1 MKINTATQLKDW
13 IKNSAKKNN
22 LDANT
27 VLQNYMMERLL
38 ERISISK
45 YRDNIILKG
54 GFLIAAMV
62 GIDMRS
68 TMDMDT
74 TLKGI
79 PVSESKVREVVNEII
94 SIDIDDNMRFTLKK
108 INSIHDVSDYDDF
121 RVSLLAEF
129 FNIKVTMKIDIT
141 TGDIIIPKEVEYSFK
156 LLFED
161 RHISIKAYNLNTIIA
176 EKVESILDRNVSNT
190 RARDFYDIYILLTL
204 RKSDLNIKE
213 VRQAIKRKADE
224 RGTANII
231 ENRSALL
238 EDISNSED
246 LQKIWKSYKRKY
258 PYAKDIEF
266 SDIIHQLEYLLNF

>member
-190 RARDFYDIYILLTL
+190 RARDFYDVYILLTL

-213 VRQAIKRKADE
+213 VRQAIIRKADE
-224 RGTANII
+224 RGTANIV
-231 ENRSALL
+231 EKRSALL
-238 EDISNSED
+238 KDIADSMD
-246 LQKIWKSYKRKY
+246 LQKIC
-258 PYAKDIEF
+258 
-266 SDIIHQLEYLLNF
+266 Q